1 MVAPQN
7 VLRCKIASD
16 FPANNRII
24 HPRSIRTINDN
35 MTWLW
40 IPLTIGAAFLQ
51 NVRSSLQKHLKGE
64 LGTTGATFI
73 RFGYGFPFAILYLLA
88 LVTIFNFDIPSLN
101 TTFLYFVVTGG
112 IAQIAGTAFLLTLF
126 DKRNF
131 AVGTAYSKT
140 ETVQAAIFAI
150 MFLGETISATATIG
164 ILISLVGVMAI
175 SAARGAASVASI
187 AKSWTARPALIGI
200 ASGASFGI
208 AAVSYRG
215 ASLSLGGDGFLVQA
229 AFTLAFV
236 LVLQTL
242 VMAIYMIIR
251 DPGEIRRVIA
261 AWRLASLVGA
271 SGALGSIGWF
281 TAMTIQNAALVRAL
295 GQIELVFTIGVS
307 VLIFRE
313 KIVRL
318 ELAGIALVI
327 AGIIVLVLR

>member
-1 MVAPQN
+1 
-7 VLRCKIASD
+7 
-16 FPANNRII
+16 
-24 HPRSIRTINDN
+24 

-40 IPLTIGAAFLQ
+40 IPLTIGAAFMQ
-51 NVRSSLQKHLKGE
+51 NVRSSLQKYLKDE

-73 RFGYGFPFAILYLLA
+73 RFGYGFPFAVLYLFILIN
-88 LVTIFNFDIPSLN
+88 VFDYELPSLN
-101 TTFLYFVVTGG
+101 KDFLYFVTMGG

-140 ETVQAAIFAI
+140 ETVQAVIFAMI
-150 MFLGETISATATIG
+150 FLGETVSITAAVG
-164 ILISLVGVMAI
+164 ILISLIGVIVI
-175 SAARGAASVASI
+175 SGARGPASFLSI

-215 ASLSLGGDGFLVQA
+215 ASLSLDGNGVLIQA

-236 LVLQTL
+236 LVLQTV
-242 VMAIYMIIR
+242 VMTIYMIIR

-307 VLIFRE
+307 VLIFHE
-313 KIVRL
+313 KIIRL
-318 ELAGIALVI
+318 ELIGIGLVI